1 MYDAF
6 APLYTITIHFPQ
18 CSAQLELELHSTP
31 PAPQRHRI
39 GAFAL
44 WLQVTKIT
52 IQNLPPNDLLITL
65 YYISRYLY
73 MLAWYLSRLFDRESS
88 SFVDARKDR
97 ATLSGRPA
105 RTRVQTL
112 NNWQSI
118 NHPSI
123 QTSSYNIASCLC
135 NSTI

>member
-18 CSAQLELELHSTP
+18 CSAQLELELQHSTP
-31 PAPQRHRI
+31 PAAQQRHRI

-73 MLAWYLSRLFDRESS
+73 TCWLGIYQGYSI
-88 SFVDARKDR
+88 VN
-97 ATLSGRPA
+97 
-105 RTRVQTL
+105 RVVF
-112 NNWQSI
+112 
-118 NHPSI
+118 
-123 QTSSYNIASCLC
+123 CRR
-135 NSTI
+135 